1 MYYYLGMKAAVGA
14 AAAITGAGALIYVLL
29 RSRQRQRDPG
39 KDDDSNI
46 NLEENITTVTSTYT
60 DLKPHL
66 VEGSSVLSS
75 EMSRDSKDCEDK
87 CDSQY
92 ENLNGHVPVNSKNSE
107 IILVDHVSGAKNG
120 NSVTEITNILSEQ
133 NNTIYSESDTKVG
146 LGEATGPESSTAIP
160 DKVVTDDLLDKS
172 LRDSMENE
180 KVKLHCASDISVE
193 FCDGVTKDDGVTP
206 CPKTGLKDTESS
218 SLCTS
223 AEDKSMSECTFSE
236 ILSDNPG
243 LEVKEMTN
251 LSHVAKEDSCSPS
264 FMSEVKEVPLQVIP
278 ENICL
283 STVVLSLNEVVSLRD
298 SNVPNSVSEKSLKFA
313 SSRHEKSSILSD
325 LTPQEKI
332 ITCSS
337 DKNKEL
343 KSSLD
348 MTNVESADSSVIVQ
362 VKDSLTSPALSH
374 DEHTVVSSSYNLA
387 QSTVSNNLREREV
400 STHSPSVAV
409 NDKVSVSCIIG
420 HGEHIISL
428 NQYDS
433 CSLSYEPNHEE
444 TSLASSLGQEEQF
457 TLATSLNQE
466 DTDLSSSLASE
477 EQSVCSFSLDPEHP
491 ANFSGL
497 NTSRGTSVT
506 EMCSGMQEEIPTSLN
521 LTQEEAFISSDL
533 VQEDESILASSLV
546 QEGKSTHS
554 SVLVQEEEFA
564 HSSSLIQ
571 EEVSTHSS
579 SFIQKEEST
588 HSSSLVQGEKP
599 VHSSS
604 LVQGEESTHSSSL
617 VQGEEST
624 HSSSLAQG
632 EESTHS
638 SSLVQGEES
647 TFISNLVQG
656 EESIPLSSLVQEESL
671 SSLIQENWTQSS
683 SLVHKASIPSSLV
696 QEEFTPSLV
705 QEEFPASTLV
715 QEESAASTF
724 VQEESAAS
732 TLVQKESA
740 APGLAQE
747 ESAVSTLVQEEFAAS
762 TFVQEESVASS
773 LVQEES
779 AASSLVQEE
788 SAVSSLVQEVSAV
801 STLVQ
806 EESAASTLVQ
816 EESAASTLVQ
826 EESVASTFVQEES
839 VASSLVQEESAV
851 SSLVQEESAVSSLVQ
866 EVSAVSTLV
875 QEESA
880 ASTLV
885 QEESAASTL
894 VQEESAPST
903 LVQEESAPSSLVKE
917 ESTPSGLAKEESIP
931 ASLAKGEST
940 SSLVLEESTPPSLVL
955 EESTPPSLVLEEST
969 PPSLVLEESTL
980 PSLILEESSSSL
992 VLEES
997 ISSLVL
1003 EESMPSSLV
1012 QGVSTP
1018 SSSVQEE
1025 STQNLIQEESTP
1037 SSIQEESTPSSS
1049 VQEECTLSLIQKES
1063 APSSLVQEAS
1073 TPLGLVQRESAP
1085 SVVHEE
1091 STLSSSLIHEES
1103 TPSFVQRDSACSSGL
1118 VQEDSPLSSSLVQK
1132 EHSVISTTLDQEAKI
1147 SPRDSPKHKSL
1158 DKWLEKKCIISQEL
1172 SKTCAKLVGTDKK
1185 DSKMVSTQYIE
1196 KKNEIAPSKSLVM
1209 ETVTI
1214 GKKCHSEYTQ
1224 KNCKQEQKVPDK
1236 RENTRIGTTKKENS
1250 CLDTVTL
1257 NEGSKPKSRLS
1268 DNTGT
1273 NMLQENTNTSMKTVV
1288 SDRGNSKKEH
1298 FQNKQM
1304 DLPSDIDHDAISEE
1318 ENLNSDS
1325 LSLKSVDSGQ
1335 GSSEI
1340 EPETLFNPSTFPI
1353 SSHEQYIFYEF
1364 EIPQTLVGR
1373 LIGRKGA
1380 FVNKIKA
1387 TTDATVIVHPHR
1399 NRRFKLCSVEGT
1411 KRQVKAALGMIREYF
1426 PLNRYPDITLEQVL
1440 TQQPV
1445 PTQLQPTLNTQTL
1458 QIELTAGVVVEVR
1471 VSAVVSAGELWVQ
1484 QPLHPSYSALHR
1496 LQSCMN
1502 LNYGDGS
1509 STPSLPI
1516 PVQDGT
1522 VCVAQIKGQWM
1533 RCQVLNTVDNVSLV
1547 VLLDVGGTT
1556 SVLTSSLRQVRY
1568 DYMTLPFQAT
1578 QCFLHGIEPVIDDTS
1593 VAVME
1598 ELVSDTILFANVV
1611 SYTEDGVPL
1620 VNLYRR
1626 DSDQYV
1632 HLNEKLVLLGH
1643 AQWMSQ
1649 EPSG

>member
-343 KSSLD
+343 KCSLD
-348 MTNVESADSSVIVQ
+348 MANVESADSSVIVQ

-400 STHSPSVAV
+400 STHTPSVAV

-599 VHSSS
+599 VHSSSLVQGEESTHSSS

-1335 GSSEI
+1335 RIS
-1340 EPETLFNPSTFPI
+1340 LFMYLDFMN
-1353 SSHEQYIFYEF
+1353 IFVSRLVV
-1364 EIPQTLVGR
+1364 TLVGR

-1399 NRRFKLCSVEGT
+1399 NRRFKLCSVEGKFKSINTLVYLKFVYLGGIWPIHGIQNKT
-1411 KRQVKAALGMIREYF
+1411 KQKKKIQLTFIV
-1426 PLNRYPDITLEQVL
+1426 NRNI
-1440 TQQPV
+1440 
-1445 PTQLQPTLNTQTL
+1445 
-1458 QIELTAGVVVEVR
+1458 
-1471 VSAVVSAGELWVQ
+1471 
-1484 QPLHPSYSALHR
+1484 
-1496 LQSCMN
+1496 
-1502 LNYGDGS
+1502 
-1509 STPSLPI
+1509 SLA
-1516 PVQDGT
+1516 DGT